1 MDATKGCAPIPSE
14 VGSTR
19 PVIVRPNHQVDFR
32 SSLYF
37 YYIETR
43 CIVSY
48 PRSGPESNRGHT
60 HAVSCS
66 QSQACFVAPERS
78 LRCHG
83 VDAPSLSYGVVG
95 GRRSGRLGSHVPVD
109 DPDACAQGQRRLR
122 SDSRIAD
129 CVGTG
134 QRLRRLQRM
143 WENVFHHT
151 PTCRLHGCALPCWA
165 RGPYLFGPWYCSTT
179 AGAAAG

>member
-1 MDATKGCAPIPSE
+1 MREGRQQLVDATKGCAPIPSE

-60 HAVSCS
+60 HGGAVL
-66 QSQACFVAPERS
+66 AIVDHARAPGVRVRL
-78 LRCHG
+78 LRC
-83 VDAPSLSYGVVG
+83 
-95 GRRSGRLGSHVPVD
+95 
-109 DPDACAQGQRRLR
+109 
-122 SDSRIAD
+122 
-129 CVGTG
+129 
-134 QRLRRLQRM
+134 
-143 WENVFHHT
+143 
-151 PTCRLHGCALPCWA
+151 
-165 RGPYLFGPWYCSTT
+165 
-179 AGAAAG
+179 